1 MGVTPDKRMPEH
13 ALDAHGPHSKK
24 AKLLGDWPHIQVHIV
39 VQAIPNGSRRLKSWQ
54 TGLAKHGAT
63 VVQAVDRRT
72 RVTHMVAGDECAEKL
87 PLTPGQIQRRH
98 IQVVA
103 PEWLEECLAQGC
115 KVDEER
121 YRVHLEYCCD
131 SETSEEEAS
140 LQSMQGKP
148 AADDSASGQPGRLY
162 KYRRWLGHWKPE
174 YDHIRTETE
183 LALHAVYSED
193 ISERIGN
200 EPVVQALKELMK
212 YEMAMLVSDDNDDKA
227 SVRTE
232 AGGRSNHDNSLV
244 YSRVAAMV
252 RACQFKIDDTVQ
264 PEELPFCGET
274 TANKIKDIARTGTTS
289 VLEAHRA
296 NEVVCDSSGKP
307 REDTGGG
314 ATRRLFMHLPGVG
327 AKTAKIWYHLG
338 YRSYEDLDEAIDEG
352 DVRSEGGRLPISYE
366 QAFSLQHRADLL
378 EALPASDLTDMQA
391 AVTEA
396 LQHVT
401 GDGQWEMIVVGG
413 GRRSLPSHDGD
424 FVITHPTRTTEG
436 VIRLLVQRLVDQK
449 RLVPAKQAMCRISE
463 GRMPAH
469 LDHMREHVVH
479 GTTTNSNNIAV
490 DRFDKVFAMFMTKS
504 GKVRR
509 MDLIITPP
517 EEYPFCLLGWTG
529 SKQYLRFL
537 RQHAG
542 NCNMYLNS
550 HRLMRKEKQQSCVVP
565 QEGAPCDR
573 NGKAWW
579 PPGWDD
585 NRIVK
590 DEGDIME
597 LLGVPRR
604 EPHERNC
611 P

>member
-1 MGVTPDKRMPEH
+1 
-13 ALDAHGPHSKK
+13 
-24 AKLLGDWPHIQVHIV
+24 
-39 VQAIPNGSRRLKSWQ
+39 
-54 TGLAKHGAT
+54 
-63 VVQAVDRRT
+63 
-72 RVTHMVAGDECAEKL
+72 MVAGDECAEKL

-98 IQVVA
+98 IQVA
-103 PEWLEECLAQGC
+103 LYALQPSYCLY
-115 KVDEER
+115 EP
-121 YRVHLEYCCD
+121 
-131 SETSEEEAS
+131 ETSEEEVS

-148 AADDSASGQPGRLY
+148 AADDTASSQPGRLF

-174 YDHIRTETE
+174 YDYIRTETE
-183 LALHAVYSED
+183 LALHAIYSED

-232 AGGRSNHDNSLV
+232 AGSRSTHDNSLV
-244 YSRVAAMV
+244 YSRAAAMV
-252 RACQFKIDDTVQ
+252 RACQFKIDDTLQ
-264 PEELPFCGET
+264 PEEIPFCGEA
-274 TANKIKDIARTGTTS
+274 TANKIKDIARSGTTS

-307 REDTGGG
+307 RADTGGG
-314 ATRRLFMHLPGVG
+314 ATRRLFMQLPGVG
-327 AKTAKIWYHLG
+327 AKTAKIWYDLG
-338 YRSYEDLDEAIDEG
+338 YRTYEDLDGAIDEG

-401 GDGQWEMIVVGG
+401 GDGEWEMIVVGG

-436 VIRLLVQRLVDQK
+436 VVRLLVQRLVDQK

-479 GTTTNSNNIAV
+479 GTTMNNNNIAV
-490 DRFDKVFAMFMTKS
+490 DRFDKVFGMFMTKS

-509 MDLIITPP
+509 MDLIITPH

-542 NCNMYLNS
+542 NCNM
-550 HRLMRKEKQQSCVVP
+550 LMRREGQQSCVVP
-565 QEGAPCDR
+565 QEGAPYDR
-573 NGKAWW
+573 NGKVWW
-579 PPGWDD
+579 PPGWGEG
-585 NRIVK
+585 RVVM